1 MLKRTT
7 LNSINNIL
15 SKNSNWK
22 ILDVGCG
29 YRANKFATVIS
40 DVQDLSG
47 YYNNRN
53 FIRVSSK
60 ELPFKNK
67 EFDFVIASHV
77 IEHVEDFEFF
87 IKELERVSNKGYIEL
102 PTRLG
107 DNIVFENKS
116 DHIWWFKFND
126 HEDKIIA
133 SKKKQFI
140 DPFITVSMA
149 KLLEKMFRESV
160 VMELY
165 WENTIN
171 YEFDIKLEKENFE
184 KISFFKIIRKF
195 FSKKIRTFLRKK

>member
-1 MLKRTT
+1 LLKRTT

-149 KLLEKMFRESV
+149 KLLEKMFRESL

-171 YEFDIKLEKENFE
+171 YEFDIELEKENFE

>member
-1 MLKRTT
+1 LLKRTT

-149 KLLEKMFRESV
+149 KLLEKMFRESL

>member
-149 KLLEKMFRESV
+149 KLLEKMFRESL

-171 YEFDIKLEKENFE
+171 YEFDIELEKENFE

>member
-1 MLKRTT
+1 LLKRTT

-149 KLLEKMFRESV
+149 KLLEKMFRESL

-171 YEFDIKLEKENFE
+171 YEFDIELEKENFE
-184 KISFFKIIRKF
+184 KIYFFKIIRKF

>member
-149 KLLEKMFRESV
+149 KLLEKMFRESL

>member
-47 YYNNRN
+47 YYKNRN
-53 FIRVSSK
+53 FIRVSGK

-77 IEHVEDFEFF
+77 IEHVEEFEFF

-107 DNIVFENKS
+107 DNIVFENKN

-149 KLLEKMFRESV
+149 KLLEKMFRESL

-171 YEFDIKLEKENFE
+171 YEFDIEFEKENFE

-195 FSKKIRTFLRKK
+195 FSKKLRTFLRKK